1 MRHPKDDLSN
11 CSDEELLDL
20 LTQNDKAALSA
31 LFDRYS
37 TDLYIY
43 IKEILR
49 NRIPTEQIKDATQ
62 KILVDVFI
70 SLSYDPPP
78 TSPPV
83 TLTEHLFA
91 TAHKMAIDHVRH
103 NNPSPDH
110 EQHRD

>member
-1 MRHPKDDLSN
+1 MRHPEDDLSN

-20 LTQNDKAALSA
+20 LAQNDKAALST

-49 NRIPTEQIKDATQ
+49 DRISTEQVRDTTQ
-62 KILVDVFI
+62 KLLVHVFI

-83 TLTEHLFA
+83 TLTDHLFT
-91 TAHKMAIDHVRH
+91 TAHRMAIEHARRCNHSQD
-103 NNPSPDH
+103 N
-110 EQHRD
+110 EQHPD